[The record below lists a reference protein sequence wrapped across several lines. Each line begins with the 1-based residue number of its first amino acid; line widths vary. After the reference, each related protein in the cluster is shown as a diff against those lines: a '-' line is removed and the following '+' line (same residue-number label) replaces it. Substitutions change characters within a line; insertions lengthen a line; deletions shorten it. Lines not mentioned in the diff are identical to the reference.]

1 MSVDGVTTSVSDNLK
16 GDRQAGQA
24 NLLMCLF
31 TFTHSWDVPIS
42 LRFIPHIQVYS
53 LSVESLLCRKFSFI
67 LCVHAQFLS
76 HVWVFAI
83 PYPPICPWD
92 SPGKH
97 TGVGC
102 LFLLQGIFV
111 TQGSNLHLL
120 HWQAD
125 SLSLRHLRSPRL
137 YQWHLISK
145 SNLFLIASITH
156 AIECLLY
163 DSLH

>member
-53 LSVESLLCRKFSFI
+53 LSVESLLCRKFSFM

-76 HVWVFAI
+76 HV
-83 PYPPICPWD
+83 
-92 SPGKH
+92 
-97 TGVGC
+97 
-102 LFLLQGIFV
+102 
-111 TQGSNLHLL
+111 
-120 HWQAD
+120 
-125 SLSLRHLRSPRL
+125 
-137 YQWHLISK
+137 
-145 SNLFLIASITH
+145 
-156 AIECLLY
+156 
-163 DSLH
+163 